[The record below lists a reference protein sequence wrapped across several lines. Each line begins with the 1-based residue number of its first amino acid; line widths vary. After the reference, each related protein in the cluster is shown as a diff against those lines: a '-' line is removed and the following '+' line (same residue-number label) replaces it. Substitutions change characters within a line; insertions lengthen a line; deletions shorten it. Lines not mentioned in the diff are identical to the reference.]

1 MGGVKYSL
9 DEYFLREKEPFTQK
23 KYFSLLG
30 SGVLNLKEKT
40 ISISVLVGSILIFG
54 LTLFTNQ
61 VFHGGVWGTLH
72 SKSVRPNLVIT
83 DAKFAYSQ
91 LKCML
96 DRVEGADV
104 YGSFLIVVQLLN
116 ENGEIVF

>member
-9 DEYFLREKEPFTQK
+9 DEYFLRKKKPFTQK
-23 KYFSLLG
+23 KYFSFLG

-72 SKSVRPNLVIT
+72 NKSVLPKLEIT
-83 DAKFAYSQ
+83 DEKLADNQ
-91 LKCML
+91 LKIKL
-96 DRVEGADV
+96 YSVEGADE
-104 YGSFLIVVQLLN
+104 YGSRSEQC
-116 ENGEIVF
+116 